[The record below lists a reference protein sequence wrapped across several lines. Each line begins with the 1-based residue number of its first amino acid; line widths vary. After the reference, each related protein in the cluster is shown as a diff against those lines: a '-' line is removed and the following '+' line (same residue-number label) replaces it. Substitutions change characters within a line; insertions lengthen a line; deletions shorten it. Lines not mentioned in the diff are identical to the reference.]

1 MNPYD
6 AYVNAATMTMS
17 DREVEATAL
26 TKAAVLLK
34 TCQAN
39 WNAADREPK
48 LAEALEFNQKLWCI
62 FQASLAA
69 PEHPLPAALRR
80 DVLRLGLFID
90 KRIFDVMAYPAPE
103 KLTVIIAIN
112 LNLAA
117 GLRAGS
123 AVAQNRKPTDI
134 ETDVAREEPVW
145 A

>member
-6 AYVNAATMTMS
+6 AYVNTATMTMS
-17 DREVEATAL
+17 DREVEAAAL
-26 TKAAVLLK
+26 TKAAALLK
-34 TCQAN
+34 ACQTN
-39 WNAADREPK
+39 WNASHRERN
-48 LAEALEFNQKLWCI
+48 LTEALEFNQKLWCI

-69 PEHPLPAALRR
+69 PDHPLPAGLRLN
-80 DVLRLGLFID
+80 VLRLGSFID

-117 GLRAGS
+117 GLRVGAPG
-123 AVAQNRKPTDI
+123 AENWQPIEI
-134 ETDVAREEPVW
+134 ETDALREESVW